1 MYTSNLTMYII
12 LATIVADSQ
21 KGCKMTISPTDFRK
35 DLFKLLDMTLETGK
49 VLEINRNGHII
60 KVVPPRKVK
69 KLDRLVPH
77 KDAVVGDSDD
87 FVSMDWS
94 GEWKPSI

>member
-1 MYTSNLTMYII
+1 
-12 LATIVADSQ
+12 
-21 KGCKMTISPTDFRK
+21 MTVTPTDFRK
-35 DLFKLLDMTLETGK
+35 NLFSLLDSILQNGK

-60 KVVPPRKVK
+60 KVVPPKKSRKI
-69 KLDRLVPH
+69 DRLVPH
-77 KDAVVGDSDD
+77 EDAVVGESDD